1 MQRLKINHSL
11 TLFQQAVVDMATL
24 IQENGIKELSKG
36 THGVV
41 TNHGISAH
49 SVASHMVP
57 DHEYCETGQ
66 PQEPQPP
73 CANSGQEAPAETI
86 AEDEEETPEI
96 DIMINNVVCSFSVK
110 CHLNLRQIALNGVN
124 VEFRRENGMVTM
136 KLRRPYTTASIWS
149 SGRITCTGATSEDQA
164 KIAARRYARALQK
177 LGFQVRFQ
185 NFRVVNVLG
194 TCRMPFGIR
203 IIAFSKRYKEAD
215 YEPELHPGVTYKL
228 YNPKATLKIFST
240 GGVTITARSVSDVQS
255 AVERIFPLVYE
266 FRKPRTAADEE
277 LLRQKKAA
285 RPPPTT
291 NTTPPLTTDLCLVTL
306 SDDDAVEP
314 DVDADA
320 DAWQ

>member
-1 MQRLKINHSL
+1 
-11 TLFQQAVVDMATL
+11 MATL

-36 THGVV
+36 TQGVV
-41 TNHGISAH
+41 PIHGISAH
-49 SVASHMVP
+49 SVPSHMVP
-57 DHEYCETGQ
+57 DHEYCEAGATAPTAQ
-66 PQEPQPP
+66 P
-73 CANSGQEAPAETI
+73 CTDVSEATTPSI
-86 AEDEEETPEI
+86 AEEEEDTPEI

-149 SGRITCTGATSEDQA
+149 SGRVTCTGATSEDQA

-203 IIAFSKRYKEAD
+203 IIAFSNKYKEAD

-228 YNPKATLKIFST
+228 YDPKATLKIFST
-240 GGVTITARSVSDVQS
+240 GGVTITARSVNDVQS

-277 LLRQKKAA
+277 LLRQKRAA
-285 RPPPTT
+285 RAPAPPAA
-291 NTTPPLTTDLCLVTL
+291 PPAAPRRARLDDNDPMRLVTL
-306 SDDDAVEP
+306 SDDDN
-314 DVDADA
+314 
-320 DAWQ
+320 DAWE